1 MFRFAHPDFL
11 YLLFLLPAL
20 VAFYVY
26 AMIVKKKAIK
36 KYGNPTL
43 LAELMPEVS
52 TKRQH
57 LKFWLLFGAITMV
70 IFIIAGP
77 QFGSKLETVKRQ
89 GVEIMV
95 CLDVSNS
102 MLAEDVS
109 PNRLDKAKQ
118 MLSRLTDGFTNDK
131 VGLIVFAG
139 DAFTQLPITSDYIS
153 AKMFLSSINPSMVS
167 TQGTAIGAAINLAAR
182 SFTPDETTD
191 KAIILITDGE
201 NHEDDA
207 IGAAKAAAEKGI
219 HVNIVGMGDPKG
231 SPIPIQGSNN
241 YMKDKDGNVVITKLN
256 EQMGQEIAAAGN
268 GMYVRADNTN
278 SALKALQKEIEK
290 MNKTELDSKVYS
302 EYDEQ
307 FQIFAWIALFLLI
320 ADFMTLDR
328 KNRIFRKVKLFSLIL
343 FLCAGTVSAQKAE
356 RKNVREGNKLYESE
370 KYTESEIAYRKS
382 LEVNPRSTEGT
393 YNQGNSL
400 YKQGKFPE
408 AAEQYQLIAGQ
419 GEKMVATPEGKA
431 RLSEVYHNMGNI
443 FMQNKDYGKAV
454 EVYKQS
460 LRLNPKDD
468 ETRYNL
474 ALAQKLLSDQQN
486 QDQSQDQQNDDK
498 QENKDQKDDQQQQQQ
513 QQPQDDQKQDKTQ
526 EQQQSNEQMSK
537 DNAQQM
543 LDAFLQDE
551 KDTQE
556 KVKKAQMQQQQRRKT
571 EKEW

>member
-1 MFRFAHPDFL
+1 MIWVSVL
-11 YLLFLLPAL
+11 AL
-20 VAFYVY
+20 SA
-26 AMIVKKKAIK
+26 
-36 KYGNPTL
+36 
-43 LAELMPEVS
+43 
-52 TKRQH
+52 
-57 LKFWLLFGAITMV
+57 GA
-70 IFIIAGP
+70 
-77 QFGSKLETVKRQ
+77 
-89 GVEIMV
+89 
-95 CLDVSNS
+95 
-102 MLAEDVS
+102 
-109 PNRLDKAKQ
+109 
-118 MLSRLTDGFTNDK
+118 
-131 VGLIVFAG
+131 
-139 DAFTQLPITSDYIS
+139 
-153 AKMFLSSINPSMVS
+153 
-167 TQGTAIGAAINLAAR
+167 
-182 SFTPDETTD
+182 
-191 KAIILITDGE
+191 
-201 NHEDDA
+201 
-207 IGAAKAAAEKGI
+207 
-219 HVNIVGMGDPKG
+219 
-231 SPIPIQGSNN
+231 
-241 YMKDKDGNVVITKLN
+241 
-256 EQMGQEIAAAGN
+256 
-268 GMYVRADNTN
+268 
-278 SALKALQKEIEK
+278 
-290 MNKTELDSKVYS
+290 
-302 EYDEQ
+302 
-307 FQIFAWIALFLLI
+307 
-320 ADFMTLDR
+320 
-328 KNRIFRKVKLFSLIL
+328 
-343 FLCAGTVSAQKAE
+343 VSAQKAE

-393 YNQGNSL
+393 YNLGNSL

-431 RLSEVYHNMGNI
+431 RLS
-443 FMQNKDYGKAV
+443 

>member
-207 IGAAKAAAEKGI
+207 IGAAKDAAEKGI

-328 KNRIFRKVKLFSLIL
+328 KNRIFRKVKLFS
-343 FLCAGTVSAQKAE
+343 
-356 RKNVREGNKLYESE
+356 
-370 KYTESEIAYRKS
+370 
-382 LEVNPRSTEGT
+382 
-393 YNQGNSL
+393 
-400 YKQGKFPE
+400 
-408 AAEQYQLIAGQ
+408 
-419 GEKMVATPEGKA
+419 
-431 RLSEVYHNMGNI
+431 
-443 FMQNKDYGKAV
+443 
-454 EVYKQS
+454 
-460 LRLNPKDD
+460 
-468 ETRYNL
+468 
-474 ALAQKLLSDQQN
+474 
-486 QDQSQDQQNDDK
+486 
-498 QENKDQKDDQQQQQQ
+498 
-513 QQPQDDQKQDKTQ
+513 
-526 EQQQSNEQMSK
+526 
-537 DNAQQM
+537 
-543 LDAFLQDE
+543 
-551 KDTQE
+551 
-556 KVKKAQMQQQQRRKT
+556 
-571 EKEW
+571 

>member
-207 IGAAKAAAEKGI
+207 IGAAKAAVEKGI

-328 KNRIFRKVKLFSLIL
+328 KNRIFRKVKLFS
-343 FLCAGTVSAQKAE
+343 
-356 RKNVREGNKLYESE
+356 
-370 KYTESEIAYRKS
+370 
-382 LEVNPRSTEGT
+382 
-393 YNQGNSL
+393 
-400 YKQGKFPE
+400 
-408 AAEQYQLIAGQ
+408 
-419 GEKMVATPEGKA
+419 
-431 RLSEVYHNMGNI
+431 
-443 FMQNKDYGKAV
+443 
-454 EVYKQS
+454 
-460 LRLNPKDD
+460 
-468 ETRYNL
+468 
-474 ALAQKLLSDQQN
+474 
-486 QDQSQDQQNDDK
+486 
-498 QENKDQKDDQQQQQQ
+498 
-513 QQPQDDQKQDKTQ
+513 
-526 EQQQSNEQMSK
+526 
-537 DNAQQM
+537 
-543 LDAFLQDE
+543 
-551 KDTQE
+551 
-556 KVKKAQMQQQQRRKT
+556 
-571 EKEW
+571 

>member
-207 IGAAKAAAEKGI
+207 IRDDKAAAEKGI

-328 KNRIFRKVKLFSLIL
+328 KNRIFRKVKLFS
-343 FLCAGTVSAQKAE
+343 
-356 RKNVREGNKLYESE
+356 
-370 KYTESEIAYRKS
+370 
-382 LEVNPRSTEGT
+382 
-393 YNQGNSL
+393 
-400 YKQGKFPE
+400 
-408 AAEQYQLIAGQ
+408 
-419 GEKMVATPEGKA
+419 
-431 RLSEVYHNMGNI
+431 
-443 FMQNKDYGKAV
+443 
-454 EVYKQS
+454 
-460 LRLNPKDD
+460 
-468 ETRYNL
+468 
-474 ALAQKLLSDQQN
+474 
-486 QDQSQDQQNDDK
+486 
-498 QENKDQKDDQQQQQQ
+498 
-513 QQPQDDQKQDKTQ
+513 
-526 EQQQSNEQMSK
+526 
-537 DNAQQM
+537 
-543 LDAFLQDE
+543 
-551 KDTQE
+551 
-556 KVKKAQMQQQQRRKT
+556 
-571 EKEW
+571 